1 MLEYIGMVAA
11 QVIQVLHMMVSKSAI
26 VDGISNYSFIF
37 YINLL
42 ASLILFPLSRIFNRS
57 PDRPKLSFI
66 VVCGFFILGLLG
78 FFAQVFG
85 FSGISYSSAT
95 LPTTL
100 LNLTPGFTFL
110 LAILCRMETININ
123 SFSTRAKFIG
133 TVVTISGAIIITLY
147 KGLPILSPPLKSE
160 ISKHIQPSNSVLGGI
175 FLFITCVFSSVY
187 VILQAFVLKKYLA
200 LMIVIFIYCFMCS
213 VLSGATSLIVKD
225 DLSSFSLQPKKRMLY
240 VLYSG
245 IFGSAFNVTV
255 LSWYVQRKGP
265 LFVAMFQPVGIVIS
279 TFICVIFL
287 GNGFYVGS
295 LLGSIVVVI
304 GFYMV
309 MWGKAAEEN
318 SVLVSKLANEAEP
331 LLQDGN
337 PLDLNEFHDQ
347 TEDKDGEKKMLRC
360 YGREHEVKNRG
371 HAETGWNVH
380 FLASFETNRW
390 VQDVAPP
397 HF

>member
-26 VDGISNYSFIF
+26 ADGMSNYSFIF

-95 LPTTL
+95 LATTL

-110 LAILCRMETININ
+110 LAILCRKETININ
-123 SFSTRAKFIG
+123 SFSTRVKFIG

-160 ISKHIQPSNSVLGGI
+160 ISKHLQPSNWVLGGI

-187 VILQAFVLKKYLA
+187 VILQAFVLKKYPA

-245 IFGSAFNVTV
+245 IFGSAFHVTV
-255 LSWYVQRKGP
+255 LSWCVQRKGP

-279 TFICVIFL
+279 TFIGVIFL
-287 GNGFYVGS
+287 GDGFYVGS

-337 PLDLNEFHDQ
+337 PLNLNE
-347 TEDKDGEKKMLRC
+347 LSL
-360 YGREHEVKNRG
+360 V
-371 HAETGWNVH
+371 
-380 FLASFETNRW
+380 
-390 VQDVAPP
+390 
-397 HF
+397 